1 MEGVGPVLLLMNDWN
16 YCVETLPKVSRTFAL
31 NISVLKGDLHKSI
44 LVAYLFC
51 RTIDTVEDAEKLDK
65 PNKIR
70 LLLDF
75 VSLLKNAENR
85 KIALNQ
91 WVEDISVVD
100 GNSAD
105 LDLLNN
111 IRKVFNVFDSPQEN
125 YKQQIIPSVC
135 TMAQGMAYFQKK
147 FNSEQI
153 TLLENAEELEEY
165 CYFVAGAVGE
175 MLCNL
180 FLQEMPTLPTSNKEM
195 MLSNAVSLGL
205 GLQITNISKD
215 IAVDRGRGWS
225 YVPRSYIEA
234 NGLTSE
240 EFHAGESTENDLKV
254 LENLLS
260 KTVGHLNDALD
271 FTLAIPRSNIRAR
284 LFCIWPLWMAV
295 ETVAVLH
302 NNHDLLKSD
311 ANVKISRQTVRGIL
325 WRTPFIC
332 WSNGLLKQSFGNI
345 LKRKE
350 FNNPERFSLDKLKQR
365 LSKLVLD
372 EIPSKPKAA

>member
-1 MEGVGPVLLLMNDWN
+1 MDDWN
-16 YCVETLPKVSRTFAL
+16 YCIKTLPRVSRTFAL

-51 RTIDTVEDAEKLDK
+51 RTIDTVEDAGKLDA

-75 VSLLKNAENR
+75 ASLLKDTENR
-85 KIALNQ
+85 SPALNK
-91 WVEDISVVD
+91 WIEDISIVD
-100 GNSAD
+100 GSPAD
-105 LDLLNN
+105 LDLLHNTQ
-111 IRKVFNVFDSPQEN
+111 KVFNVFDSLQEK
-125 YKQQIIPSVC
+125 YQQQIIPSVC

-147 FNSEQI
+147 FGFGQM

-180 FLQEMPTLPTSNKEM
+180 FLQEMPGLSAANKETM
-195 MLSNAVSLGL
+195 RRTAISFGL

-215 IAVDRGRGWS
+215 IITDRGRGWS
-225 YVPRSYIEA
+225 YVPRSIIEA
-234 NGLTSE
+234 NGLTPD
-240 EFHAGESTENDLKV
+240 EFHAGASTEKDLKV

-271 FTLAIPRSNIRAR
+271 FILAIPASQMRIR
-284 LFCIWPLWMAV
+284 LFCIWPLWMAM

-311 ANVKISRQTVRGIL
+311 SNVKITRKTVKRIL
-325 WRTPFIC
+325 RRTPFIC
-332 WSNGLLKQSFGNI
+332 WSNSLLKRSFKNI
-345 LKRKE
+345 LKRE
-350 FNNPERFSLDKLKQR
+350 TFNSPGRFNLDELKQR
-365 LSKLVLD
+365 LGKLALD
-372 EIPSKPKAA
+372 DIPQKPQTT

>member
-1 MEGVGPVLLLMNDWN
+1 MDDWN
-16 YCVETLPKVSRTFAL
+16 YCIKTLPRVSRTFAL

-51 RTIDTVEDAEKLDK
+51 RTIDTVEDAGKLDA

-75 VSLLKNAENR
+75 ASLLKDTENR
-85 KIALNQ
+85 SPALNK
-91 WVEDISVVD
+91 WIEDISIVD
-100 GNSAD
+100 GSPAD
-105 LDLLNN
+105 LDLLHNTQ
-111 IRKVFNVFDSPQEN
+111 KVFNVFDSLQEK
-125 YKQQIIPSVC
+125 YQQQIIPSVC

-147 FNSEQI
+147 FGFGQM

-180 FLQEMPTLPTSNKEM
+180 FLQEMPGLSAANKETM
-195 MLSNAVSLGL
+195 RRTAISFGL

-215 IAVDRGRGWS
+215 IITDRGRGWS
-225 YVPRSYIEA
+225 YVPRSIIEA
-234 NGLTSE
+234 NGLTPD
-240 EFHAGESTENDLKV
+240 EFHAGASTEKDLKV

-271 FTLAIPRSNIRAR
+271 FILAIPASQMRIR
-284 LFCIWPLWMAV
+284 LFCIWPLWMAM

-311 ANVKISRQTVRGIL
+311 SNVKITRKTVKRIL
-325 WRTPFIC
+325 RRTPFIC
-332 WSNGLLKQSFGNI
+332 WSNSLLKRSFKNI
-345 LKRKE
+345 LKRE
-350 FNNPERFSLDKLKQR
+350 IFNSPGRFNLDELKQR
-365 LSKLVLD
+365 LGKLALD
-372 EIPSKPKAA
+372 DIPQKPQTT